1 MASSPIAGLLSPT
14 RTNRRKERRNPSVTP
29 RRFGRFFTPRSQ
41 ELRGRRILATLDTA
55 ATNQQP
61 LSPRM
66 LASDP
71 LTPDI
76 VLSSPSKSPR
86 STKIAGSEGNLEE
99 SLVEERSRPTSRE
112 VQLPRITF
120 DIGDT
125 AQPGQDV
132 LGDWR
137 KATLVRQDCR
147 DEVMGEDGLTQS
159 KSQFFKASRG
169 RAPNSKDRQ
178 LADASQS
185 PTPKRQKRED
195 VVETHEPIPIKK
207 FANMGFGAQMLN
219 REHGFAMDTGK
230 QYLAYPAWDE
240 RAETANFCSTNADW
254 YANESL
260 VQGQGNPLPF
270 CLASCSK
277 SPVTAIG
284 DEQGYVRLF
293 RTDDGHDRQDKVYE
307 TLLMHD
313 NAVIDVA
320 FSQDDMRLATA
331 AGDRTCGIVDVTT
344 MKVAVTLASHHKSSL
359 RQVAFQPGQASG
371 DVLATSDRDGTI
383 AIWDLRCSQL
393 PARTFSS
400 VVNDSSTRRRVYPRD
415 DSLDTVHGI
424 ASNVIPAAHSR
435 MTEGRY
441 TPASLTAIHWFPDG
455 REHLLLSGSE
465 ANASIRLW
473 DTRYIKPVR
482 AQSTP
487 LAQTAAPRHHTFRS
501 YGITS
506 IAMSSDAARFY
517 AVCRDSTV
525 YAYSTA
531 HLMLGEAP
539 ELVYNA
545 IKRKPRATEGIGPLF
560 GLKNESF
567 SVGTFFIKSKL
578 RPASGSSPEL
588 LAVGST
594 SGCPMLFSTD
604 ERYMRTAWAANS
616 HILKPDPVL
625 ATPSQ
630 SFTATNTPAS
640 LTPSNCDIP
649 IYRSGTPLVRGHERE
664 VTNVSWTHQ
673 GRLVTAS
680 DDGNVRHWQED
691 AAKARHLRQVGDFGG
706 ERWMSG
712 WADVGDE
719 WDLDDDEL

>member
-1 MASSPIAGLLSPT
+1 MASSPIAGFLSPT
-14 RTNRRKERRNPSVTP
+14 RNSRRKERRNPSVTP

-41 ELRGRRILATLDTA
+41 ELRGRRILANLDA
-55 ATNQQP
+55 SATNQQP
-61 LSPRM
+61 LSPRA

-76 VLSSPSKSPR
+76 ILSSPSKSPR
-86 STKIAGSEGNLEE
+86 STKAAGSEENLEE
-99 SLVEERSRPTSRE
+99 SLVEGRSRQTSRE
-112 VQLPRITF
+112 GQLPRITF

-125 AQPGQDV
+125 TQPGQDV

-137 KATLVRQDCR
+137 KATL
-147 DEVMGEDGLTQS
+147 
-159 KSQFFKASRG
+159 
-169 RAPNSKDRQ
+169 
-178 LADASQS
+178 
-185 PTPKRQKRED
+185 D
-195 VVETHEPIPIKK
+195 VIETHEPIPIKK

-270 CLASCSK
+270 CLASCNK

-293 RTDDGHDRQDKVYE
+293 RTDDGHERQDKVYE

-320 FSQDDMRLATA
+320 FSRDDMRLATA

-359 RQVAFQPGQASG
+359 RQVAFQPGQGSG

-393 PARTFSS
+393 PARAFSS
-400 VVNDSSTRRRVYPRD
+400 VVNDSSTRRRIHPRD
-415 DSLDTVHGI
+415 DSLDTAHGI

-465 ANASIRLW
+465 ANASIKLW

-539 ELVYNA
+539 ELVHNA
-545 IKRKPRATEGIGPLF
+545 IKRKPRGTEGIGPLF

-604 ERYMRTAWAANS
+604 ERYMRSAWAANS

-625 ATPSQ
+625 TTPSQ

-649 IYRSGTPLVRGHERE
+649 IYRCGTPLVRGHERE

-712 WADVGDE
+712 WADVGDD
-719 WDLDDDEL
+719 WDLDDDEFLE